1 MKKEMSGNEGES
13 EGRARA
19 PLLASRLSSHFSS
32 SPPLPARAP
41 HDPQTPPTRA
51 QPCSPPCSVAAWGPP
66 RRPPGPAR
74 RPPAGAAVRF
84 FFLQCHTF
92 PRQGRGRNEKEES
105 ERLAA
110 SFMWRPTGHP
120 PPMHDPLQSPVGEGV
135 AWLAA
140 WCDPVAVSRAR

>member
-1 MKKEMSGNEGES
+1 MQSSMQR
-13 EGRARA
+13 GRLGSASPSTRTGKAAARG
-19 PLLASRLSSHFSS
+19 R
-32 SPPLPARAP
+32 
-41 HDPQTPPTRA
+41 
-51 QPCSPPCSVAAWGPP
+51 G
-66 RRPPGPAR
+66 
-74 RPPAGAAVRF
+74 GAF